1 MIAFVS
7 RYLVY
12 RILIG
17 HIETNFLLD
26 FFKVSKF
33 KLACIMRLTSY
44 IRLNAYKLI
53 KEKTK
58 VLEHLL
64 ITIVFNY
71 DSFNEII

>member
-1 MIAFVS
+1 
-7 RYLVY
+7 
-12 RILIG
+12 
-17 HIETNFLLD
+17 
-26 FFKVSKF
+26 
-33 KLACIMRLTSY
+33 MRLTSY